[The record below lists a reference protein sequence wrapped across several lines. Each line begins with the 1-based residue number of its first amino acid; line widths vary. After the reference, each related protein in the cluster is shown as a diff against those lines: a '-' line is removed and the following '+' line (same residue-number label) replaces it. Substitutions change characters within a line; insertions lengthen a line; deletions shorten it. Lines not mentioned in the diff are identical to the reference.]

1 MASDQSETTAMH
13 QTPSPLVGARPPAPD
28 VRSSDRVARMLGWAY
43 VLKRGPC
50 VSVGHVPG
58 QPG

>member
-1 MASDQSETTAMH
+1 
-13 QTPSPLVGARPPAPD
+13 
-28 VRSSDRVARMLGWAY
+28 MLGWAY

-58 QPG
+58 RPGYEHDGIDLNTYNLSEMLAEAALELQR